1 MDYKLPKLPKR
12 SENSNKGTFGKVLN
26 ISGSEYMT
34 GAGFLSSVSALKVGA
49 GYVEL
54 ASCERALNV
63 VATLAP
69 EVVLAPLSKIPE
81 LISNATVLLI
91 GCGLSISDTAKQI
104 VKTVLPA
111 QIPTVVDA
119 DGLNIL
125 AKNPEIL
132 RFTQNDK
139 KNPEQN
145 INGKQASPAQNA
157 LIFTPHPKEASRLL
171 NCELEDVLNDM
182 ENSAKKICE
191 KYNCI
196 TVLKSH
202 NTIVSDGNKIYRNT
216 TGNSALA
223 KAGSGDVLAGIIA
236 GLLAQKMTPFDASC
250 LGVYIHG
257 LAGDLAK
264 NDLTAYGVLASDT
277 VRYIPNALKKLTK
290 EV

>member
-91 GCGLSISDTAKQI
+91 GCGLSTSDTAKRI

-125 AKNPEIL
+125 AESPEIL
-132 RFTQNDK
+132 HSAKNDK
-139 KNPEQN
+139 IKN
-145 INGKQASPAQNA
+145 

-171 NCELEDVLNDM
+171 NCELEDVLNNM

-202 NTIVSDGNKIYRNT
+202 NTIVSDGNKIYKNT

-277 VRYIPNALKKLTK
+277 VRYIPNALKILTK

>member
-91 GCGLSISDTAKQI
+91 GCGLSTSDTAKRI

-125 AKNPEIL
+125 AESPEIL
-132 RFTQNDK
+132 HSAKNDK
-139 KNPEQN
+139 IKN
-145 INGKQASPAQNA
+145 

-236 GLLAQKMTPFDASC
+236 GLLAQKMTPFDASS

-277 VRYIPNALKKLTK
+277 VRYIPNALKILTK

>member
-1 MDYKLPKLPKR
+1 MDYKLPNLPKR
-12 SENSNKGTFGKVLN
+12 PENSNKGTFGKILN

-34 GAGFLSSVSALKVGA
+34 GAGFLSSISALKVGA

-54 ASCERALNV
+54 ASCERVLNTI
-63 VATLAP
+63 ASLAP
-69 EVVLAPLSKIPE
+69 EVVLAPISKIPE
-81 LISNATVLLI
+81 ILNSATTLLI
-91 GCGLSISDTAKQI
+91 GCGLSTSDVAKQI
-104 VKTVLPA
+104 VENVLPTK
-111 QIPTVVDA
+111 IPTVVDA

-125 AKNPEIL
+125 AKSNITLNKNSIL
-132 RFTQNDK
+132 
-139 KNPEQN
+139 
-145 INGKQASPAQNA
+145 
-157 LIFTPHPKEASRLL
+157 TPHPKEASRLL
-171 NCELEDVLNDM
+171 GCELEDVLEDM

-202 NTIVSDGNKIYRNT
+202 RTIVTDGERVYHNT

-236 GLLAQKMTPFDASC
+236 GFLAQKMTPFDASC

-277 VRYIPNALKKLTK
+277 VRYIPYALKKLTK

>member
-1 MDYKLPKLPKR
+1 MRLLDKMDYKLPKLPKR

-91 GCGLSISDTAKQI
+91 GCGLSTSDTAKRI

-125 AKNPEIL
+125 AENPEIL
-132 RFTQNDK
+132 HSDKNDK
-139 KNPEQN
+139 IKN
-145 INGKQASPAQNA
+145 

-171 NCELEDVLNDM
+171 NCELEDVLNNM

>member
-91 GCGLSISDTAKQI
+91 GCGLSTSDTAKRI

-125 AKNPEIL
+125 AENPEIL
-132 RFTQNDK
+132 HSDKNDK
-139 KNPEQN
+139 IKN
-145 INGKQASPAQNA
+145 

-171 NCELEDVLNDM
+171 NCELEDVLNNM

-277 VRYIPNALKKLTK
+277 VRYIPNALKILTK

>member
-1 MDYKLPKLPKR
+1 MDYRLPNLPER
-12 SENSNKGTFGKVLN
+12 PENSNKGTFGKILN

-34 GAGFLSSVSALKVGA
+34 GAGFLSSISALKVGA

-54 ASCERALNV
+54 ASCERVLDV

-69 EVVLAPLSKIPE
+69 EVVLAPISKIPE
-81 LISNATVLLI
+81 LLSSATTLLV
-91 GCGLSISDTAKQI
+91 GCGLSTSDAAKRI
-104 VKTVLPA
+104 VENVLPA
-111 QIPTVVDA
+111 KIPTVVDA

-125 AKNPEIL
+125 AEKPEIL
-132 RFTQNDK
+132 RSAQND
-139 KNPEQN
+139 
-145 INGKQASPAQNA
+145 
-157 LIFTPHPKEASRLL
+157 LILTPHPKEASRLL
-171 NCELEDVLNDM
+171 GCELEDILENM
-182 ENSAKKICE
+182 EDSAQKICK
-191 KYNCI
+191 KYDCI

-202 NTIVSDGNKIYRNT
+202 RTIVTDGERIYHNT

-236 GLLAQKMTPFDASC
+236 GFLAQKMSAFDASC
-250 LGVYIHG
+250 LGVYVHG
-257 LAGDLAK
+257 LAGDFAK

>member
-63 VATLAP
+63 VATLTP
-69 EVVLAPLSKIPE
+69 EVVLAPLSKIPK

-91 GCGLSISDTAKQI
+91 GCGLSTSDTAKRI

-125 AKNPEIL
+125 AENPEIL
-132 RFTQNDK
+132 HSDKNDK
-139 KNPEQN
+139 IKN
-145 INGKQASPAQNA
+145 

-171 NCELEDVLNDM
+171 NCELEDVLNNM

-236 GLLAQKMTPFDASC
+236 GLLAQKMTPFDASS

-277 VRYIPNALKKLTK
+277 VRYIPNALKILTK

>member
-91 GCGLSISDTAKQI
+91 GCGLSTSDTAKRI

-125 AKNPEIL
+125 AESPEIL
-132 RFTQNDK
+132 HSAKNDK
-139 KNPEQN
+139 IKNLN
-145 INGKQASPAQNA
+145 
-157 LIFTPHPKEASRLL
+157 FTPHPKEASRLL
-171 NCELEDVLNDM
+171 NCELEDVLNNM

-277 VRYIPNALKKLTK
+277 VRYIPNALKILTK